1 MRWAAAGRQP
11 WPRIVAIIFALVVDL
26 LSLSHCRMRFVEAV
40 VRSSV
45 RSFVRFLERI
55 QTRRRREEGMKV
67 NGLTCWLR
75 TLTLTTMHLSCCC
88 CFYRRRR
95 RTVGFCP
102 FSRSFLPHPYSIP
115 YPLHKHWACRCTV
128 RGVLSFCR
136 WPYKFN
142 ESLSS
147 PSFSFI
153 VSAIVFMPHNH

>member
-1 MRWAAAGRQP
+1 MGSSRPSAMASYRRHYLCTCCW
-11 WPRIVAIIFALVVDL
+11 LVVAVA
-26 LSLSHCRMRFVEAV
+26 LSNAV
-40 VRSSV
+40 CGGCRSSV